1 MQTTDRDFCKM
12 SLYTYIIADFVE
24 KSRRGEG
31 AKASLE
37 KGDSPRGGD
46 MPAGQRG
53 PLSTRGTSEAGG
65 GILMKFFLGVK
76 ELRDNPSVK
85 PAACQLL

>member
-37 KGDSPRGGD
+37 KGGG
-46 MPAGQRG
+46 PAKLVEGFWWN
-53 PLSTRGTSEAGG
+53 L
-65 GILMKFFLGVK
+65 FL
-76 ELRDNPSVK
+76 EL
-85 PAACQLL
+85 